1 MIVNNYKILNKPTDI
16 FINIPIE
23 VKWDIDGNDDAI
35 DQFVLET
42 IDEVIGKENDFEIA
56 RFSHKKHDNTDRTD
70 INYDFGFFDSSSNL
84 WNSSYLT
91 EGFSVNEVYYYTKPF
106 TKSFFKLD
114 FYDTKDSATQKNY
127 LTVILPVQQG
137 KLQNGLTLSP
147 SLPSVNIKKP
157 EFVLDF
163 IGDKEGFFLYWVRSR
178 DFINIDTFY
187 MRAKFFN
194 GKTGSYVIM
203 TNTQQTSM
211 LPTQYNFDP
220 AVYFYYEVN
229 LDYSDFTYVVK
240 DNNGNRVGTTT
251 PINWYEY
258 INP

>member
-1 MIVNNYKILNKPTDI
+1 M
-16 FINIPIE
+16 
-23 VKWDIDGNDDAI
+23 
-35 DQFVLET
+35 
-42 IDEVIGKENDFEIA
+42 
-56 RFSHKKHDNTDRTD
+56 
-70 INYDFGFFDSSSNL
+70 
-84 WNSSYLT
+84 
-91 EGFSVNEVYYYTKPF
+91 
-106 TKSFFKLD
+106 D

-147 SLPSVNIKKP
+147 SLPTVNIKKP

-163 IGDKEGFFLYWVRSR
+163 IGDKEGFFIYWVRSR

-194 GKTGSYVIM
+194 GKTGSYAIM